1 MPLRKKTF
9 LPVSPPYIPAVVQ
22 SLLYLGKPGHVL
34 ALQGKEKSVLTDA
47 LITDFFL
54 PRLNMGLVVIQEYPF
69 GGLADELTVCL
80 KLFSKVPY
88 LIGFV
93 TFIYN

>member
-22 SLLYLGKPGHVL
+22 SLLNLGKPGHVL

-47 LITDFFL
+47 LITDFFS
-54 PRLNMGLVVIQEYPF
+54 
-69 GGLADELTVCL
+69 A
-80 KLFSKVPY
+80 
-88 LIGFV
+88 
-93 TFIYN
+93 

>member
-1 MPLRKKTF
+1 M
-9 LPVSPPYIPAVVQ
+9 Q
-22 SLLYLGKPGHVL
+22 SLLNLVKPGRVL

-47 LITDFFL
+47 LTTDFFL
-54 PRLNMGLVVIQEYPF
+54 PRLNVGFIVIQEYPF
-69 GGLADELTVCL
+69 EGLADELIVCL
-80 KLFSKVPY
+80 KLFSKLPY